1 MNVLKEELVGPNP
14 YDRRYTIDPHAD
26 CTGEGC
32 GDVAVLEFVRVEG
45 GNMDSKVDAL
55 RKVSLSPLS
64 AWSNLGLGST
74 MLSQAS

>member
-32 GDVAVLEFVRVEG
+32 GDVAVLEFQQGQWTIKARSVVTVTE
-45 GNMDSKVDAL
+45 
-55 RKVSLSPLS
+55 
-64 AWSNLGLGST
+64 
-74 MLSQAS
+74 